1 MFCVKDINGSII
13 NIYRLR
19 KEDWYFYRS
28 FSFCS
33 SEYPYF
39 WQMENADIIVIGAGA
54 AGCFG
59 AIQAAIHFPNAN
71 IVVLERGKEPLAKVR
86 ISGGGRCNVT
96 NVLSDP
102 SELSKAYPRGERF
115 LKKAFYQFSSNNM
128 KDWLAQRNIPLTL
141 YPDGCYFPTSNSS
154 ETIISCFLSE
164 MKQLG
169 IRLLTENRVET
180 VEQVEDGWCVKTQ
193 KGEWRTKSV
202 LYTIGGQPKVSGFNN
217 LQGVDLKLIEPLPS
231 LFTFNMPNEPIR
243 DLMGIVIENA
253 TVKIQGEKWNATGP
267 LLITHWGMS
276 GPAVLKCSAFGARIL
291 AEKDYQATIL
301 VNWTGGLKLDE
312 VVQTIHELKT
322 SNKLVVNIALFEIKS
337 RLWEYIIQ
345 KSGIALT
352 QRWSEI
358 GPKQI
363 NKLAECL
370 VNDAYTM
377 SGKTTFKEEF
387 VTAGG
392 VDLNEINVNTM
403 EAKRFPGLFFAGEA
417 MDIDGITGGFNFQ
430 AAWTTAFIAGKS
442 ILSNRL

>member
-1 MFCVKDINGSII
+1 
-13 NIYRLR
+13 
-19 KEDWYFYRS
+19 
-28 FSFCS
+28 
-33 SEYPYF
+33 
-39 WQMENADIIVIGAGA
+39 MEKADVIVIGAGA

-115 LKKAFYQFSSNNM
+115 LKKVFYQFSSNNM
-128 KDWLAQRNIPLTL
+128 KDWLAERNIPLTL

-154 ETIISCFLSE
+154 ETIIACFLSE

-180 VEQVEDGWCVKTQ
+180 VEQVADGWCVKTQ
-193 KGEWRTKSV
+193 KGEWRAKSV
-202 LYTIGGQPKVSGFNN
+202 LYTIGGQPKISGFNN

-231 LFTFNMPNEPIR
+231 LFTFNMPNESIR
-243 DLMGIVIENA
+243 ELMGIVIENA
-253 TVKIQGEKWNATGP
+253 AVKIQGEKWNATGP

-276 GPAVLKCSAFGARIL
+276 GPAVLKCSAYGARIL
-291 AEKDYQATIL
+291 AKKNYQATIL
-301 VNWTGGLKLDE
+301 VNWTGDLKLDE
-312 VVQTIHELKT
+312 VSTALLEWKT
-322 SNKLVVNIALFEIKS
+322 SNKFVANTPLFAIKS
-337 RLWEYIIQ
+337 RLWEFILE
-345 KSGIALT
+345 KSGVSKQ

-363 NKLAECL
+363 NKLAESL
-370 VNDAYTM
+370 VNDTYSM

-392 VDLNEINVNTM
+392 IDLNEINVQTM

-442 ILSNRL
+442 ILRTGL

>member
-1 MFCVKDINGSII
+1 
-13 NIYRLR
+13 
-19 KEDWYFYRS
+19 
-28 FSFCS
+28 
-33 SEYPYF
+33 
-39 WQMENADIIVIGAGA
+39 MEKADVIVIGAGA

-128 KDWLAQRNIPLTL
+128 KDWLAERNIPLTL

-154 ETIISCFLSE
+154 ETIIACFLSE

-180 VEQVEDGWCVKTQ
+180 VEQVADGWSVKTQ
-193 KGEWRTKSV
+193 KGEWRAKSV
-202 LYTIGGQPKVSGFNN
+202 LYTIGGQPKISGFNN

-231 LFTFNMPNEPIR
+231 LFTFNMPNESIR
-243 DLMGIVIENA
+243 ELMGIVIENA
-253 TVKIQGEKWNATGP
+253 AVKIQGEKWNATGP

-276 GPAVLKCSAFGARIL
+276 GPAVLKCSAYGARIL
-291 AEKDYQATIL
+291 AEKNYQATIL
-301 VNWTGGLKLDE
+301 VNWTGDLKLDE
-312 VVQTIHELKT
+312 VSTTLLEWKT
-322 SNKLVVNIALFEIKS
+322 SNKFVANTPLFAIKS
-337 RLWEYIIQ
+337 RLWEFILE
-345 KSGIALT
+345 KSGVSKQ

-363 NKLAECL
+363 NKLAESL
-370 VNDAYTM
+370 VNDTYSM

-392 VDLNEINVNTM
+392 IDLNEINVQTM

-442 ILSNRL
+442 ILRTGL

>member
-1 MFCVKDINGSII
+1 
-13 NIYRLR
+13 
-19 KEDWYFYRS
+19 
-28 FSFCS
+28 
-33 SEYPYF
+33 
-39 WQMENADIIVIGAGA
+39 MEKADVIVIGAGA

-102 SELSKAYPRGERF
+102 SELSKAYPRGERS

-128 KDWLAQRNIPLTL
+128 KDWLAERNIPLTL

-154 ETIISCFLSE
+154 ETIIACFLSE

-180 VEQVEDGWCVKTQ
+180 VEQVADGWCVKTQ
-193 KGEWRTKSV
+193 KGEWRAKSV
-202 LYTIGGQPKVSGFNN
+202 LYTIGGQPKISGFNN
-217 LQGVDLKLIEPLPS
+217 LQGVDLKIIEPLPS

-243 DLMGIVIENA
+243 ELMGIVIENA
-253 TVKIQGEKWNATGP
+253 AVKIQGEKWNATGP

-276 GPAVLKCSAFGARIL
+276 GPAVLKCSAYGARIL
-291 AEKDYQATIL
+291 AEKNYQATIL
-301 VNWTGGLKLDE
+301 VNWAGDLKFDE
-312 VVQTIHELKT
+312 VSTALLEWKT
-322 SNKLVVNIALFEIKS
+322 SNKFVANTPLFAIKS
-337 RLWEYIIQ
+337 RLWEFILE
-345 KSGIALT
+345 KSGVSKQ

-363 NKLAECL
+363 NKLAESL
-370 VNDAYTM
+370 VNDTYSM

-392 VDLNEINVNTM
+392 IDLNEINVQTM
-403 EAKRFPGLFFAGEA
+403 EANRFPGLFFAGEA

-442 ILSNRL
+442 ILRTRL

>member
-1 MFCVKDINGSII
+1 
-13 NIYRLR
+13 
-19 KEDWYFYRS
+19 
-28 FSFCS
+28 
-33 SEYPYF
+33 
-39 WQMENADIIVIGAGA
+39 MEKADVIVIGAGA

-115 LKKAFYQFSSNNM
+115 LKKAFYQFSSSNM
-128 KDWLAQRNIPLTL
+128 KDWLAERNIPLTL

-154 ETIISCFLSE
+154 ETIIACFLSE

-180 VEQVEDGWCVKTQ
+180 VEQVADGWSVKTQ
-193 KGEWRTKSV
+193 KGEWRAKSV
-202 LYTIGGQPKVSGFNN
+202 LYTIGGQPKISGFNN

-231 LFTFNMPNEPIR
+231 LFTFNMPNESIR
-243 DLMGIVIENA
+243 ELMGIVIENA
-253 TVKIQGEKWNATGP
+253 AVKIQGEKWNATGP

-276 GPAVLKCSAFGARIL
+276 GPAVLKCSAYGARIL
-291 AEKDYQATIL
+291 AEKNYQATIL
-301 VNWTGGLKLDE
+301 VNWTGDLKLDE
-312 VVQTIHELKT
+312 VSTTLLEWKT
-322 SNKLVVNIALFEIKS
+322 SNKFVANTPLFAIKS
-337 RLWEYIIQ
+337 RLWEFILE
-345 KSGIALT
+345 KSGVSKQ

-363 NKLAECL
+363 NKLAESL
-370 VNDAYTM
+370 VNDTYSM

-392 VDLNEINVNTM
+392 IDLIEINVQTM

-442 ILSNRL
+442 ILRTGL

>member
-1 MFCVKDINGSII
+1 
-13 NIYRLR
+13 
-19 KEDWYFYRS
+19 
-28 FSFCS
+28 
-33 SEYPYF
+33 
-39 WQMENADIIVIGAGA
+39 MEKADVIVIGAGA

-59 AIQAAIHFPNAN
+59 AIQTAIHFPNAN

-128 KDWLAQRNIPLTL
+128 KDWLAERNIPLTL

-154 ETIISCFLSE
+154 ETIIACFLSE

-180 VEQVEDGWCVKTQ
+180 VEHVADGWCVKTQ

-202 LYTIGGQPKVSGFNN
+202 LYTIGGQPKISGFNN
-217 LQGVDLKLIEPLPS
+217 LQGIDLKLIEPLPS

-253 TVKIQGEKWNATGP
+253 AVKIQGEKWNATGP

-276 GPAVLKCSAFGARIL
+276 GPAVLKCSAYGARIL
-291 AEKDYQATIL
+291 AEKNYKATIL
-301 VNWTGGLKLDE
+301 VNWTGDLKLDE
-312 VVQTIHELKT
+312 VSTTLLEWKT
-322 SNKLVVNIALFEIKS
+322 SNKFVANIPLFAIKT
-337 RLWEYIIQ
+337 RLWEFILE
-345 KSGIALT
+345 KSGISKQ

-363 NKLAECL
+363 NKLAESL
-370 VNDAYTM
+370 VNDTYTM

-392 VDLNEINVNTM
+392 IDLNEINVQTM
-403 EAKRFPGLFFAGEA
+403 EAKRFTGLFFAGEA

-442 ILSNRL
+442 ILTTRL

>member
-1 MFCVKDINGSII
+1 
-13 NIYRLR
+13 
-19 KEDWYFYRS
+19 
-28 FSFCS
+28 
-33 SEYPYF
+33 
-39 WQMENADIIVIGAGA
+39 MEKADVIVIGAGA

-128 KDWLAQRNIPLTL
+128 KDWLAERNIPLTL

-154 ETIISCFLSE
+154 ETIIACFLSD

-180 VEQVEDGWCVKTQ
+180 VEQVADGWCVKTQ
-193 KGEWRTKSV
+193 KGEWHTKSV
-202 LYTIGGQPKVSGFNN
+202 LYTIGGQPKISGFNN

-243 DLMGIVIENA
+243 ELMGIVIENA
-253 TVKIQGEKWNATGP
+253 AVKIQGEKWNATGP

-276 GPAVLKCSAFGARIL
+276 GPAVLKCSAYGARIL
-291 AEKDYQATIL
+291 AEKNYKATIL
-301 VNWTGGLKLDE
+301 VNWTGDLKLDE
-312 VVQTIHELKT
+312 VSTTLLEWKT
-322 SNKLVVNIALFEIKS
+322 SNKFVANIPLFAIKT
-337 RLWEYIIQ
+337 RLWEFILE
-345 KSGIALT
+345 KSGISKQ

-363 NKLAECL
+363 NKLAESL
-370 VNDAYTM
+370 VNDTYTM

-392 VDLNEINVNTM
+392 IDLNEINVQTM

-442 ILSNRL
+442 ILTTRL

>member
-1 MFCVKDINGSII
+1 
-13 NIYRLR
+13 
-19 KEDWYFYRS
+19 
-28 FSFCS
+28 
-33 SEYPYF
+33 
-39 WQMENADIIVIGAGA
+39 MEKADVIVIGAGA

-128 KDWLAQRNIPLTL
+128 KDWLAERNIPLTL

-154 ETIISCFLSE
+154 ETIIACFLSE

-180 VEQVEDGWCVKTQ
+180 VEQVADGWSVKTQ
-193 KGEWRTKSV
+193 KGEWRAKSV
-202 LYTIGGQPKVSGFNN
+202 LYTIGGQPKISGFNN

-231 LFTFNMPNEPIR
+231 LFTFNMPNESIR
-243 DLMGIVIENA
+243 ELMGIVIENA
-253 TVKIQGEKWNATGP
+253 AVKIQGEKWNATGP

-276 GPAVLKCSAFGARIL
+276 GPAVLKCSAYGARIL
-291 AEKDYQATIL
+291 AEKNYQATIL
-301 VNWTGGLKLDE
+301 VNWTGDLKLDE
-312 VVQTIHELKT
+312 VSTALLEWKT
-322 SNKLVVNIALFEIKS
+322 SNKFVANTPLFAIKS
-337 RLWEYIIQ
+337 RLWEFILE
-345 KSGIALT
+345 KSGVSKQ

-363 NKLAECL
+363 NKLAESL
-370 VNDAYTM
+370 VNDTYSM

-392 VDLNEINVNTM
+392 IDLNEINVQTM

-430 AAWTTAFIAGKS
+430 AAWTTSFIAGKS
-442 ILSNRL
+442 ILRTGL

>member
-1 MFCVKDINGSII
+1 
-13 NIYRLR
+13 
-19 KEDWYFYRS
+19 
-28 FSFCS
+28 
-33 SEYPYF
+33 
-39 WQMENADIIVIGAGA
+39 
-54 AGCFG
+54 
-59 AIQAAIHFPNAN
+59 
-71 IVVLERGKEPLAKVR
+71 
-86 ISGGGRCNVT
+86 
-96 NVLSDP
+96 
-102 SELSKAYPRGERF
+102 
-115 LKKAFYQFSSNNM
+115 
-128 KDWLAQRNIPLTL
+128 
-141 YPDGCYFPTSNSS
+141 
-154 ETIISCFLSE
+154 
-164 MKQLG
+164 
-169 IRLLTENRVET
+169 
-180 VEQVEDGWCVKTQ
+180 
-193 KGEWRTKSV
+193 
-202 LYTIGGQPKVSGFNN
+202 
-217 LQGVDLKLIEPLPS
+217 
-231 LFTFNMPNEPIR
+231 
-243 DLMGIVIENA
+243 
-253 TVKIQGEKWNATGP
+253 
-267 LLITHWGMS
+267 
-276 GPAVLKCSAFGARIL
+276 
-291 AEKDYQATIL
+291 YQATIL

-442 ILSNRL
+442 ILTNHL